1 MFGKRD
7 QRVIVEV
14 ETLEGLGIE
23 EEVKLRK
30 YFPRVRS
37 CCSAQFIMAK
47 VLWWWSSSKVGKG
60 TTVRQLLE
68 KVERQR
74 QGSINCPRVT
84 VHSFRSYCVFINLRL
99 SLWRAVSLCLCHTSK
114 VAKEL
119 GITETWL
126 LGLQW
131 RDGGHSLKVKIKPS
145 HHD

>member
-7 QRVIVEV
+7 QRVTVEV
-14 ETLEGLGIE
+14 EMLEGLGIE

-37 CCSAQFIMAK
+37 CCPVQFIIAK
-47 VLWWWSSSKVGKG
+47 VLWWRSSSKVGKG

-68 KVERQR
+68 KVERQW
-74 QGSINCPRVT
+74 QGWINCPRVT
-84 VHSFRSYCVFINLRL
+84 VHLFRSYCVFINLNL
-99 SLWRAVSLCLCHTSK
+99 SFWRTVSLCHTSK

-131 RDGGHSLKVKIKPS
+131 RDGGHSLKMKIKPS

>member
-1 MFGKRD
+1 MFGKRG
-7 QRVIVEV
+7 QRVTVEV

-30 YFPRVRS
+30 YFARVRS
-37 CCSAQFIMAK
+37 CCCVQFIMAK
-47 VLWWWSSSKVGKG
+47 VLWWRSSSKVGKG

-84 VHSFRSYCVFINLRL
+84 VHSFRSYCVFINLHL
-99 SLWRAVSLCLCHTSK
+99 SFWKTVSLCHTSSK

-131 RDGGHSLKVKIKPS
+131 RDGGHSLKMNIKPS